1 MGSLVMSAQRHA
13 ESTSGNGAQQA
24 NALIETIPAITYIRR
39 VGASEAITYV
49 SPQVEAILGW
59 SPRDYR
65 AHPDYWLTLVH
76 PQDRERVQAVV
87 AEAIGNG
94 TPLQVDYRVITPNGD
109 TVWLRD
115 TATRRGDTAGGDWWY
130 GVQFDITDEK
140 SAESQLQRLAF
151 FDALTSLPNRRW
163 CIDRLQLLL
172 TQADRRIALLFID
185 LDRFKIINDGIGHA
199 AGDELLV
206 AVAERLAPLI
216 DGRGSLARYGGDEF
230 VAVLEHVQ
238 SQEEVEQIAASLVAT
253 LQRPFDLN
261 GYQLTVDGT
270 VGIALSNPDLVT
282 PTDLL
287 RAADVALYRAKK
299 KGGGCFATFNPR
311 FDRHGIQRLEQEVD
325 LRRALERGEFQIV
338 YQPIVDIATRQI
350 QAVEAL
356 LRWNHPQRGLLM
368 PADFIALAEETGLIV
383 PLGRWVIEEA
393 CRQVHHWQNQFPTAR
408 QLRVSVNLS
417 GRQLREAAV
426 ESDVARV
433 LSQTGLSPE
442 SLALELK
449 EGDALA
455 DATAIATTLKEF
467 KRLGVKVTIDDFGKG
482 WSALGSLIQ
491 FTIDDLKIHGSCV
504 SQLGQQPQSADI
516 VRALV
521 SMAKAIGLDV
531 TAAAVET
538 SEQLTLLTALGCD
551 RAQGRH
557 FAPPLTVDEIEHLLR
572 GEPALSVRGAAT
584 GRV

>member
-1 MGSLVMSAQRHA
+1 M
-13 ESTSGNGAQQA
+13 T
-24 NALIETIPAITYIRR
+24 LIETIPAITYARR
-39 VGASEAITYV
+39 AGPAPDIAYV
-49 SPQVEAILGW
+49 SPQIESILGW
-59 SPRDYR
+59 SQRDFR

-87 AEAIGNG
+87 TEATRNG
-94 TPLQVDYRVITPNGD
+94 ARLQVDYRVTAQNGEV
-109 TVWLRD
+109 VWLRD
-115 TATRRGDTAGGDWWY
+115 IATMTTDAGGEQWWY
-130 GVQFDITDEK
+130 GVQVDITDEK

-163 CIDRLQLLL
+163 CIDRLQHLLARPD
-172 TQADRRIALLFID
+172 QRIALLFID
-185 LDRFKIINDGIGHA
+185 LDRFKVINDGIGHA
-199 AGDELLV
+199 AGDELLM

-230 VAVLEHVQ
+230 VAVLEQVEN
-238 SQEEVEQIAASLVAT
+238 QEEVERIAASFVSA

-261 GYQLTVDGT
+261 GYHLTVEGT
-270 VGIALSNPDLVT
+270 VGIALSNPELVT

-299 KGGGCFATFNPR
+299 TGGGCFATFNPA
-311 FDRHGIQRLEQEVD
+311 FDRQGIQRLEQEVE
-325 LRRALERGEFQIV
+325 LRLALERGEFQIA
-338 YQPIVDIATRQI
+338 YQPIVDITTHQI
-350 QAVEAL
+350 LAVEAL
-356 LRWNHPQRGLLM
+356 LRWNHPQRGILM
-368 PADFIALAEETGLIV
+368 PVDFIALAEETGLIV

-393 CRQVHHWQNQFPTAR
+393 CRQVRQWQQQFPTAR
-408 QLRVSVNLS
+408 ALRVSVNLS
-417 GRQLREAAV
+417 SRQLREADV
-426 ESDVARV
+426 EADVARV
-433 LSQTGLSPE
+433 LSTTGLPPE

-491 FTIDDLKIHGSCV
+491 FTIDDLKIHGSRV
-504 SQLGQQPQSADI
+504 SQLGQQEQSADI

-521 SMAKAIGLDV
+521 SMAKAVGLDV
-531 TAAAVET
+531 TAASVET
-538 SEQLTLLTALGCD
+538 VEQLELLKTLGCD

-557 FAPPLTVDEIEHLLR
+557 FAPPLTVDEMEHLFR
-572 GEPALSVRGAAT
+572 GVPAINAGSPAT
-584 GRV
+584 VPV

>member
-1 MGSLVMSAQRHA
+1 
-13 ESTSGNGAQQA
+13 
-24 NALIETIPAITYIRR
+24 LIETIPAITYARR
-39 VGASEAITYV
+39 VGPTPDIVYV
-49 SPQVEAILGW
+49 SPQIESILGW
-59 SPRDYR
+59 SQSDYC

-87 AEAIGNG
+87 AEATRYG
-94 TPLQVDYRVITPNGD
+94 TPLQVDYRVTSRNGD
-109 TVWLRD
+109 VVWLRD
-115 TATRRGDTAGGDWWY
+115 MATKTGNADGDQWWY

-163 CIDRLQLLL
+163 CIDRLQQLL
-172 TQADRRIALLFID
+172 THEERRIALLFID
-185 LDRFKIINDGIGHA
+185 LDRFKVINDGIGHA
-199 AGDELLV
+199 AGDELLM

-216 DGRGSLARYGGDEF
+216 DGHGSLARYGGDEF
-230 VAVLEHVQ
+230 VAVLEQVE
-238 SQEEVEQIAASLVAT
+238 SQEDVERIAASFVAA

-261 GYQLTVDGT
+261 GYHLTVEGT
-270 VGIALSNPDLVT
+270 VGIALSNPELVT

-299 KGGGCFATFNPR
+299 RGGGCFATFNPA
-311 FDRHGIQRLEQEVD
+311 FDRQGIQRLEQEVD
-325 LRRALERGEFQIV
+325 LRRALEQGEFQIA
-338 YQPIVDIATRQI
+338 YQPIVDITTHQI
-350 QAVEAL
+350 LAVEAL
-356 LRWNHPQRGLLM
+356 LRWNHPQRGILM
-368 PADFIALAEETGLIV
+368 PDDFIALAEDTGLIV

-393 CRQVHHWQNQFPTAR
+393 CRQVRYWQQQFPAA
-408 QLRVSVNLS
+408 QALRVSVNLS

-426 ESDVARV
+426 ESDVARA
-433 LSQTGLSPE
+433 LSHTGLSPE

-455 DATAIATTLKEF
+455 DATAIATILKEF

-491 FTIDDLKIHGSCV
+491 FTVDDLKIHGSCV
-504 SQLGQQPQSADI
+504 SQLGQQQQSADI

-521 SMAKAIGLDV
+521 SMAKAVGLDV
-531 TAAAVET
+531 TAASVET
-538 SEQLTLLTALGCD
+538 SEQHELLKAFGCD

-557 FAPPLTVDEIEHLLR
+557 FAPPLTVAEIEHLFRVGLAIPVGR
-572 GEPALSVRGAAT
+572 TAT
-584 GRV
+584 VPT

>member
-1 MGSLVMSAQRHA
+1 MQDQPRAEPASLDGVGHA
-13 ESTSGNGAQQA
+13 R
-24 NALIETIPAITYIRR
+24 ALIETIPAITYTRR
-39 VGASEAITYV
+39 AGPNPDIAYV
-49 SPQVEAILGW
+49 SPQVESILGW
-59 SPRDYR
+59 SQRDYR

-76 PQDRERVQAVV
+76 PLDRERVQTVV
-87 AEAIGNG
+87 AEAARNG
-94 TPLQVDYRVITPNGD
+94 APLQVDYRVTSRSGD
-109 TVWLRD
+109 VVWLRD
-115 TATRRGDTAGGDWWY
+115 MAVQTGDAGDDRWWH
-130 GVQFDITDEK
+130 GVQIDITDEK
-140 SAESQLQRLAF
+140 SAESQLQRMAF

-163 CIDRLQLLL
+163 CIDRLQQLLAREK
-172 TQADRRIALLFID
+172 QQIALLFID
-185 LDRFKIINDGIGHA
+185 LDRFKVINDGIGHA

-216 DGRGSLARYGGDEF
+216 DGHGSLARYGGDEF
-230 VAVLEHVQ
+230 VAVLERVE
-238 SQEEVEQIAASLVAT
+238 SQEDVERIAASCVAA
-253 LQRPFDLN
+253 LQRPFELN
-261 GYQLTVDGT
+261 GYELTVEGT
-270 VGIALSNPDLVT
+270 VGIALSTPDLVT

-299 KGGGCFATFNPR
+299 KGGGCFATFNPA
-311 FDRHGIQRLEQEVD
+311 FDRQGIQRLEQEVE
-325 LRRALERGEFQIV
+325 LRRALERGEFQLA
-338 YQPIVDIATRQI
+338 YQPIVDIATHQI
-350 QAVEAL
+350 LAVEAL

-368 PADFIALAEETGLIV
+368 PADFIVLAEETGLIV

-393 CRQVHHWQNQFPTAR
+393 CRQVRHWQQQFPSAEA
-408 QLRVSVNLS
+408 LRVSVNLS
-417 GRQLREAAV
+417 SRQLREAAV

-433 LSQTGLSPE
+433 LSETGLSPQ

-449 EGDALA
+449 EGDAIA
-455 DATAIATTLKEF
+455 DAAAIATTLKEF

-521 SMAKAIGLDV
+521 GMAKAVGLDV

-538 SEQLTLLTALGCD
+538 SEQLELLTALGCD

-557 FAPPLTVDEIEHLLR
+557 FAPPLTVDEVERLFR
-572 GEPALSVRGAAT
+572 VGPAIPAAAT
-584 GRV
+584 PR